1 VQGSDV
7 HARTLCRRT
16 RAIDDAR
23 RQHRDIARHG
33 NIGTMSNRTVLSAL
47 VRNVLDAAGS
57 LGADVPKI
65 IAEAGIDPAA
75 LDDPDG
81 RIPVELDL
89 RVWEILTRR
98 ADGFAIGARLGIAS
112 LGIVGYAMA
121 HGRTVADALAWQQR
135 YGAIVHPGLLPRI
148 ERRRAGAAELLVF
161 VRDVVPAF
169 ARLREP
175 VYAQVAAIQ
184 AVLQALSG
192 LDVSP
197 TSVALPLPRPEN
209 AHAIESLARCAVAW
223 SSARLEVAFDAA
235 VLDAPLPRSDPRL
248 FGYLARHA
256 DAVLAALPADSTWA
270 ERVRR
275 EIAPLLVTGEPRLA
289 TVAKRLA
296 VSPRTLHRRLHAEG
310 TRFATLVDAARRE
323 RALLLLEDRTL
334 SASEIA
340 FLLGYAE
347 PAAFFRAFRR
357 WSGVTPQVY
366 RRARLTTSR

>member
-1 VQGSDV
+1 
-7 HARTLCRRT
+7 
-16 RAIDDAR
+16 
-23 RQHRDIARHG
+23 
-33 NIGTMSNRTVLSAL
+33 MSNRTVLSAL

-57 LGADVPKI
+57 LGADVPAI
-65 IAEAGIDPAA
+65 VAEAGLDPAA

-135 YGAIVHPGLLPRI
+135 YGAIVHPGLVPRI
-148 ERRRAGAAELLVF
+148 ERRRTGASDLLVF

-192 LDVSP
+192 VDVSP
-197 TSVALPLPRPEN
+197 TSIALPLPRPDDTRP
-209 AHAIESLARCAVAW
+209 IEARVRCAVVW
-223 SSARLEVAFDAA
+223 NSARLEVAFDAV
-235 VLDAPLPRSDPRL
+235 VLDAPLPRSDPRI

-256 DAVLAALPADSTWA
+256 DALLAALPADSTWA

-275 EIAPLLVTGEPRLA
+275 EIAPCLATGEPRIA

-296 VSPRTLHRRLHAEG
+296 LSPRTLHRRLQAEG
-310 TRFATLVDAARRE
+310 TRFATLVDEARHE

-334 SASEIA
+334 SASAVA

-357 WSGVTPQVY
+357 WTGVTPQAH
-366 RRARLTTSR
+366 RRARPSTSP